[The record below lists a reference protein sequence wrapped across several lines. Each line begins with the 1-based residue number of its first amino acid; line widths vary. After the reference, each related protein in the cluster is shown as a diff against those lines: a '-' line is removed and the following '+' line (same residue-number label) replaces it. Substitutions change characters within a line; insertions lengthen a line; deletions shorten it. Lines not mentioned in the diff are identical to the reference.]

1 MVMKAKYIILKQG
14 TFEVPFVFSEL
25 NQHAD
30 VAFALGG
37 ERSVVGAGFC
47 FVDEDRYHCYGES
60 ISCKVKSRGEVDAKI
75 LNRLL
80 GVDYD

>member
-1 MVMKAKYIILKQG
+1 MKAKYIIIKQG
-14 TFEVPFVFSEL
+14 NIEVPFVFSEL

-30 VAFALGG
+30 VAYALGG
-37 ERSVVGAGFC
+37 VSNVVGAGFC
-47 FVDEDRYHCYGES
+47 AIDQDRYFCYGES
-60 ISCKVKSRGEVDAKI
+60 ISCKVKSRPEEDAKI